1 MFAVEWKISGVG
13 RMVLGGPG
21 WSGGSAREEVTDHFQ
36 STNFLQLLNL
46 PPLSTGATIIISH
59 NQPLTKSFV
68 CKAPSQIL
76 TASSNCLIKWYG
88 DRMFLQCLFH
98 VTITICPHY
107 TVTWLSSIP
116 PSSYNHL
123 VPCPCLNWCSILIS
137 TMCPRRAILYQS
149 ISRPFNPMSRPFKGC
164 RSG

>member
-1 MFAVEWKISGVG
+1 MFVVECRISGVG

-59 NQPLTKSFV
+59 NQPLTKSLV

-76 TASSNCLIKWYG
+76 TASSNC
-88 DRMFLQCLFH
+88 FLSDKLTRCF
-98 VTITICPHY
+98 
-107 TVTWLSSIP
+107 
-116 PSSYNHL
+116 
-123 VPCPCLNWCSILIS
+123 
-137 TMCPRRAILYQS
+137 
-149 ISRPFNPMSRPFKGC
+149 FNVFFMSP
-164 RSG
+164 